1 VPRHGVIPEFLRAVK
16 NIRDLAN
23 RKTYNFTTIS
33 ISPAKDYN
41 IDERTCTMKFESI
54 VFPLDKDFKNFERQV
69 GEQTALRAEVELL
82 RSILMEDGKRDLIK
96 AGEKAMYKR
105 LLQNK

>member
-1 VPRHGVIPEFLRAVK
+1 
-16 NIRDLAN
+16 
-23 RKTYNFTTIS
+23 
-33 ISPAKDYN
+33 
-41 IDERTCTMKFESI
+41 MKFESI
-54 VFPLDKDFKNFERQV
+54 VFPLDKDFKNFERQI